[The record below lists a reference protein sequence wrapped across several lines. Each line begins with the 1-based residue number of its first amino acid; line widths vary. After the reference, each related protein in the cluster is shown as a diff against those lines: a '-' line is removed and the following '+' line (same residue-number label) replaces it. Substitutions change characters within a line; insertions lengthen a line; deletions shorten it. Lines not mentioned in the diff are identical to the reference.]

1 MRLPHVHIPGGPRTR
16 MALRIVGYIML
27 ALIAFVI
34 ALQLTFPY
42 DRVKAKIEE
51 ALASKYDVKIGS
63 VERGLMPGRMY
74 LKAITLR
81 TRPAAT
87 DVDRVNRIEE
97 KAERDRQ
104 MATLVTTF
112 FINEV
117 EIDVGLLAAITGKA
131 SIDIEATIGSG
142 TIEGNVTIGKN
153 GTEVELSG
161 SGLPAQQLPMR
172 EAIGLPMSGTIGFAF
187 NLDLPNEK
195 LKNGKFGANWQKA
208 VGNMMFRCPAG
219 CIFGD
224 GKTKL
229 KTKVKKAS
237 QQEFVG
243 EGIEFGK
250 VLVQSMLA
258 KVDIKKGKLAVSQ
271 FEAKSDD
278 GKLIVEYEMELQQN
292 IDDSQV
298 SGCLRFEGSETLRKR
313 EPKTHTALTTT
324 GAQRGPDG
332 LFHIRLDGKF
342 KDMKRL
348 AQSCGPG
355 VSKDATTTGSGGSG
369 GSSSTPSLKVQQ
381 PDEPIKAETPTPITP
396 HDAAV
401 ADSAVAVPVPGPGS
415 AGSAGSGS
423 GSAAGAFGS
432 GSAAPGSGGSG
443 AGSAAQLIPAEQG
456 SGAPPAVEPVR

>member
-1 MRLPHVHIPGGPRTR
+1 MRLPQIHLPGGPRTR
-16 MALRIVGYIML
+16 MVLRIVGYVVL
-27 ALIAFVI
+27 ALVSFVV
-34 ALQLTFPY
+34 AAQLTFPY

-81 TRPAAT
+81 TRPAAS

-97 KAERDRQ
+97 KVERDRQ

-112 FINEV
+112 FINEIEV
-117 EIDVGLLAAITGKA
+117 DIGLLAALTGKA

-142 TIEGNVTIGKN
+142 TIEGNVTISKS
-153 GTEVELSG
+153 GTEVELEGNS
-161 SGLPAQQLPMR
+161 LPAQQLPMR
-172 EAIGLPMSGTIGFAF
+172 EAIGLPMSGNIRFAF

-195 LKNGKFGANWQKA
+195 LKNGKVGANWQKA
-208 VGNMMFRCPAG
+208 AGNVMFQCPSG

-229 KTKVKKAS
+229 KAKVKKAS

-258 KVDIKKGKLAVSQ
+258 KVEIKKGKLAVTT
-271 FEAKSDD
+271 FETRSDD
-278 GKLIVEYEMELQQN
+278 GKLFVEYDMELQQN
-292 IDDSQV
+292 VDDSQV

-313 EPKTHTALTTT
+313 EPGTHAALSTT

-348 AQSCGPG
+348 PQSCGPNAA
-355 VSKDATTTGSGGSG
+355 KTTTKTNGSGGSP
-369 GSSSTPSLKVQQ
+369 SNPSLKVQQ
-381 PDEPIKAETPTPITP
+381 PDEPIKAETPTPSTP
-396 HDAAV
+396 DAGI
-401 ADSAVAVPVPGPGS
+401 ADAPVAVPVPGPGS
-415 AGSAGSGS
+415 AGSAGSAGS
-423 GSAAGAFGS
+423 GSGSGAF
-432 GSAAPGSGGSG
+432 GSAAPGSNGSG
-443 AGSAAQLIPAEQG
+443 AGSSALIPAEQG
-456 SGAPPAVEPVR
+456 SAAPQFEPVR

>member
-1 MRLPHVHIPGGPRTR
+1 MRGLPQFHLPGGPRAR
-16 MALRIVGYIML
+16 LAMRIVGYVLL
-27 ALIAFVI
+27 ALVSFVI

-42 DRVKAKIEE
+42 DRVKAKVEE

-81 TRPAAT
+81 TRPAAS
-87 DVDRVNRIEE
+87 DVDRVMRIEE
-97 KAERDRQ
+97 KPERDRQ

-112 FINEV
+112 FINEL

-142 TIEGNVTIGKN
+142 TIEGNITISKS
-153 GTEVELSG
+153 GTEVELEGNS
-161 SGLPAQQLPMR
+161 LPSQQLPMR
-172 EAIGLPMSGTIGFAF
+172 EAIGLPMSGNIRFAF

-195 LKNGKFGANWQKA
+195 LKNGKVGANWQKA
-208 VGNMMFRCPAG
+208 TGNMMFQCPSG

-237 QQEFVG
+237 QAEFVG
-243 EGIEFGK
+243 EGIDFGK

-258 KVDIKKGKLAVSQ
+258 KVDIKKGKLAVTT
-271 FEAKSDD
+271 FETRSDD
-278 GKLIVEYEMELQQN
+278 GKLNVEYSMDLQQN

-298 SGCLRFEGSETLRKR
+298 AGCLRFEGSETLRKR
-313 EPKTHTALTTT
+313 EQKTHTALTTT
-324 GAQRGPDG
+324 GAVRGPDG

-355 VSKDATTTGSGGSG
+355 TTKETTTTTTGGSG

-381 PDEPIKAETPTPITP
+381 PDEPITPTPSTPDAGVP
-396 HDAAV
+396 HDAP
-401 ADSAVAVPVPGPGS
+401 VAVPVPSPGSPGS
-415 AGSAGSGS
+415 AAPPSSVGSGS
-423 GSAAGAFGS
+423 GPPA
-432 GSAAPGSGGSG
+432 GSATPGSGGSG
-443 AGSAAQLIPAEQG
+443 GSSSLLPAEQG
-456 SGAPPAVEPVR
+456 SAPPPGAEPVK

>member
-1 MRLPHVHIPGGPRTR
+1 MRLPNIHIPGGPRTR
-16 MALRIVGYIML
+16 LALRIVGYVFL
-27 ALIAFVI
+27 ALISFII

-51 ALASKYDVKIGS
+51 ALASKYDVKIGT

-81 TRPAAT
+81 TRPAAS
-87 DVDRVNRIEE
+87 DVDRVMRIEE

-112 FINEV
+112 FINEL

-142 TIEGNVTIGKN
+142 TIEGNITISKS
-153 GTEVELSG
+153 GTEVELEGNS
-161 SGLPAQQLPMR
+161 LPAQQLPMR
-172 EAIGLPMSGTIGFAF
+172 EAIGLPMSGNVRFAF

-195 LKNGKFGANWQKA
+195 LKNGKVGPNWQKA
-208 VGNMMFRCPAG
+208 VGNMMFQCPAG

-237 QQEFVG
+237 QAEFVG

-258 KVDIKKGKLAVSQ
+258 KVDIKKGKLAVTT
-271 FEAKSDD
+271 FETRSDD
-278 GKLIVEYEMELQQN
+278 GKLNVEYSMDLQQN

-298 SGCLRFEGSETLRKR
+298 AGCLRFEGSETLRKR

-324 GAQRGPDG
+324 GAVRGPDG

-355 VSKDATTTGSGGSG
+355 VSKDTTTTTSGSS
-369 GSSSTPSLKVQQ
+369 GSSSAPSLKVQQ
-381 PDEPIKAETPTPITP
+381 PDEPITPTPAPSPPDAGVP

-401 ADSAVAVPVPGPGS
+401 AVPVPAPGAPGSAAPPSSVGSGSAPPAGSAAPGS
-415 AGSAGSGS
+415 AGSATG
-423 GSAAGAFGS
+423 GSAS
-432 GSAAPGSGGSG
+432 
-443 AGSAAQLIPAEQG
+443 LVPAEQG
-456 SGAPPAVEPVR
+456 SAPPPGAEPVK